1 MKTGIA
7 QIFKELDHYNKD
19 REFIKFRRQNLKAI
33 LTILT
38 TAGVVFVMGLQI
50 LDYVLDRPD
59 LTNLFIL
66 RSVTCIIYALILFV
80 TLVLH
85 KKINIKI
92 PIYIGFYDGALFSA
106 LLAWL
111 TGGIASPYWV
121 ELDFLVIV
129 WLVLVPFGYRELLVN
144 AFIFILQY
152 NFILFFLEK
161 ENIDLLKLFEFNFI
175 LAGSFIIG
183 ALIAIYNNKFSLQI
197 FLNEKKIRINEE
209 RFRLFNENIHDV
221 LWIVDANTLKYTYI
235 SPSVYQLRGYTPD
248 ELVGKQMENSLTR
261 ESADKSR
268 VLLIKAM
275 EDFYAGKKASI
286 VIGEAELY
294 CKNGGTVWVEIGIT
308 FLPDEKGR
316 IAEILGDSRNITQRK
331 KMEEALKQ
339 SDERNRMLLGSLQ
352 EGLFVIQE
360 GKFSFLND
368 AIVKIVGYSV
378 EELLGKDFLTVI
390 APESKEEVLNNYIKR
405 IKGEMAAS
413 SYEALLLGKDG
424 ETRIPI
430 ILSVTLSEY
439 NGKAAII
446 GTAKDITD
454 LKKTEKQL
462 LKIQDQLRDESR
474 QLQRENLRSQY
485 ETLKNQVNPHFLF
498 NSLNVL
504 TSLIKLDPDLAEKFT
519 EQMAKVYRYVLE
531 HREEDLVSLKTE
543 YDFINSYVFL
553 LEIRF
558 KDKVKVNI
566 DIAPEKMERKVPP
579 LALQLLVENAV
590 KHNTFSKKQPLNIN
604 IFIDEEEYLDV
615 TNNLSRRELK
625 IESTGV
631 GLENIAERFSH
642 LTAKPTFFGPVD
654 NKFVARIP
662 LL

>member
-1 MKTGIA
+1 MIKA
-7 QIFKELDHYNKD
+7 FLEMFKDLDHYNKD
-19 REFIKFRRQNLKAI
+19 KVFIGFRQQNLKPILII
-33 LTILT
+33 LTI
-38 TAGVVFVMGLQI
+38 AGVVFVMGWQI

-59 LTNLFIL
+59 LTRLLVL
-66 RSVTCIIYALILFV
+66 RSVTCLIYAMVLFAA
-80 TLVLH
+80 LVYS
-85 KKINIKI
+85 KRINIKI

-111 TGGIASPYWV
+111 TGGISSPYWV
-121 ELDFLVIV
+121 ELDFLIIV
-129 WLVLVPFGYRELLVN
+129 WLVLVPFGYRELIIN

-152 NFILFFLEK
+152 NLILFWLESGK
-161 ENIDLLKLFEFNFI
+161 IDLLKLFEFNFI

-197 FLNEKKIRINEE
+197 FLNERKIRINDE

-221 LWIVDANTLKYTYI
+221 LWTVDAATLKYTYI
-235 SPSVYQLRGYTPD
+235 SPSVFQLRGYMPE
-248 ELVGKQMENSLTR
+248 ELIGKSMENSLTP
-261 ESADKSR
+261 ESAAKAKI
-268 VLLIKAM
+268 LLTKAM
-275 EDFYAGKKASI
+275 HDFYAGRKESI
-286 VIGEAELY
+286 VIGEAEIY
-294 CKNGGTVWVEIGIT
+294 CKNGGTVWIEIGIS
-308 FLPDEKGR
+308 FLTDEQGH

-339 SDERNRMLLGSLQ
+339 SEERNRLLIDSLQ
-352 EGLFVIQE
+352 EGLYVIQD
-360 GKFSFLND
+360 GKFTFLND

-378 EELLGKDFLTVI
+378 KELMGKNFLSVI
-390 APESKEEVLNNYIKR
+390 APESQDEVLNNYTSR
-405 IKGEMAAS
+405 IKGDEAAP
-413 SYEALLLGKDG
+413 SYEALLLKKDG
-424 ETRIPI
+424 ETRVPV
-430 ILSVTLSEY
+430 ILSVTYSAF
-439 NGKAAII
+439 NGMPAVI

-454 LKKTEKQL
+454 LKKTEEKL
-462 LKIQDQLRDESR
+462 LEIQDQLRDESR

-519 EQMAKVYRYVLE
+519 EHMAKVYRYVLE

-558 KDKVKVNI
+558 KDKVKVKINI
-566 DIAPEKMERKVPP
+566 PEEKMDQRVPP

-590 KHNTFSKKQPLNIN
+590 KHNTFSKKQPLVIN
-604 IFIDEEEYLDV
+604 LDIDFENYLNV
-615 TNNLSRRELK
+615 TNNLRKREQK

-631 GLENIAERFSH
+631 GLVNIAVRFSH
-642 LTAKPTFFGPVD
+642 LTEKPTFFGPVD
-654 NKFVARIP
+654 DKFVARIP